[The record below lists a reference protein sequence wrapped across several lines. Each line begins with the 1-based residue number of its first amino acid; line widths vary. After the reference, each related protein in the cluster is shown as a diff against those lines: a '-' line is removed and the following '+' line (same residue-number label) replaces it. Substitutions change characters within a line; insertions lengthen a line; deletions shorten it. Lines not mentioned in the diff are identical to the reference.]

1 MISRRT
7 SRWFRAAGLL
17 LCIPA
22 LIVVWLAVSRL
33 DTAVG
38 ATWAGALV
46 ILVLH
51 GLARRFPLRLVAR
64 ERTAEF
70 TTAPLFAFALLL
82 TEPTSLA
89 VLGLAFTALVP
100 PREVAPP
107 RWIRPIIEV
116 ARTLL
121 VYGVATWAL
130 GVLPLVVP
138 AGAPPVAITDG
149 SWQLLLIVLP
159 AGLLAYLV
167 EVAVGVSLTA
177 IEHGSRPQVIWRQD
191 RVRYDPLIHL
201 LLICLS
207 PAVVVMSQHSL
218 LLVPLLLLV
227 VIGLYRS
234 SRLVALEQ
242 HAALHDGLTGLA
254 NRRQLDERLETLM
267 RDDRHQDPFALL
279 IMDLDRFKEVND
291 QLGHQVGDRLLQEV
305 GNRLLQMEGL
315 DLAARI
321 GGDEFAFLVR
331 HTIEVDVLLDVGERL
346 VQEVAVPYVV
356 NDIRLAI
363 GASVGVA
370 TYPDHGTDTSTL
382 LRRADTAMYAAKR
395 SGVAVGF
402 SARDRTSSP
411 GRLSLVGQL
420 EEAMRSDELALDF
433 QPQISLRTDDVVG
446 FEALLRWNHPIHGLI
461 LPDAFVATVEHTEL
475 IGLMTRHVL
484 RMALE
489 EAARW
494 KLADHPVPVA
504 VNIST
509 RDLQDRY
516 LARDVEAQLAATGL
530 LPGDLVLE
538 ITETALQVDPERAG
552 QVLGELKDL
561 GVRLSIDDFGTGYS
575 SLAALQHLPVDE
587 LKVDGTFVRR
597 MQGPAGLAIVRSI
610 IHLAHA
616 LNLSVVAEGVEDE
629 ATVRELHAHRCDHVQ
644 GFVVARPLLP
654 VWVVPWLEAR
664 AREPAGGVLRTLR
677 RAPIQAPRQRMGAPN

>member
-1 MISRRT
+1 M
-7 SRWFRAAGLL
+7 SRWFRAAGLV

-22 LIVVWLAVSRL
+22 LIVVWLAVLRL
-33 DTAVG
+33 DTADEYG
-38 ATWAGALV
+38 WAAAVV
-46 ILVLH
+46 ILALH

-107 RWIRPIIEV
+107 RWIRPVIEV
-116 ARTLL
+116 SRTLL
-121 VYGVATWAL
+121 VYGAAAWVL
-130 GVLPLVVP
+130 GALPLLLP
-138 AGAPPVAITDG
+138 ASVSPLAATDG
-149 SWQLLLIVLP
+149 SWQLLLVVLP
-159 AGLLAYLV
+159 AGVVAYLV
-167 EVAVGVSLTA
+167 DVAVDTGLTA
-177 IEHGSRPQVIWRQD
+177 IEYGSSLPVVWRQD
-191 RVRYDPLIHL
+191 RIRHDPLIHL
-201 LLICLS
+201 LLVCLS
-207 PAVVVMSQHSL
+207 PAVVVISQHSL

-279 IMDLDRFKEVND
+279 MMDLNRFKEVND

-305 GNRLLQMEGL
+305 GRRLLQLEGV

-321 GGDEFAFLVR
+321 GGDEFAFLIR
-331 HTIEVDVLLDVGERL
+331 HTVDADTLLEIGERL

-370 TYPDHGTDTSTL
+370 TYPDHGADTSTL

-420 EEAMRSDELALDF
+420 EEAMRSDELAMDF
-433 QPQISLRTDDVVG
+433 QPKVSLRTDAVVG
-446 FEALLRWNHPIHGLI
+446 LEALLRWNHPIHGLI
-461 LPDAFVATVEHTEL
+461 LPDAFVATAEHTEL

-484 RMALE
+484 RLALE

-494 KLADHPVPVA
+494 KLATHPVPVA

-509 RDLQDRY
+509 RDLQDRH
-516 LARDVEAQLAATGL
+516 LARDVESQLAITGL
-530 LPGDLVLE
+530 LPTDLVLE

-552 QVLGELKDL
+552 QVLGELREL
-561 GVRLSIDDFGTGYS
+561 GVGLSIDDFGTGYS
-575 SLAALQHLPVDE
+575 SLAALQHLPVNE
-587 LKVDGTFVRR
+587 LKIDGTFVRR
-597 MQGPAGLAIVRSI
+597 MQEPAGLAIVRSI
-610 IHLAHA
+610 VHLAHA
-616 LNLSVVAEGVEDE
+616 LDLTVVAEGVEDE
-629 ATVRELHAHRCDHVQ
+629 ASVRELHAHGCDHIQ
-644 GFVVARPLLP
+644 GYAVARPLLP
-654 VWVVPWLEAR
+654 VWIVPWLEAR
-664 AREPAGGVLRTLR
+664 SKEPPGGVLRTLR
-677 RAPIQAPRQRMGAPN
+677 AAPIQAPRQRMGAQT

>member
-17 LCIPA
+17 LCVPA
-22 LIVVWLAVSRL
+22 LIVGWLHAIRL
-33 DTAVG
+33 DAAVADGWVG
-38 ATWAGALV
+38 AIV
-46 ILVLH
+46 ILILH
-51 GLARRFPLRLVAR
+51 GFARRFPLRLVAR

-82 TEPTSLA
+82 TEPSSLA
-89 VLGLAFTALVP
+89 VLGLACSALVP
-100 PREVAPP
+100 AREVAPP

-116 ARTLL
+116 SRSLL
-121 VYGVATWAL
+121 VYGTAAWAL
-130 GVLPLVVP
+130 GTLPLVLPGSVSP
-138 AGAPPVAITDG
+138 LASTDG
-149 SWQLLLIVLP
+149 SWQLLLIVIP

-167 EVAVGVSLTA
+167 DLAVGISLTA
-177 IEHGSRPQVIWRQD
+177 IEHGSRLPVVWRQD
-191 RVRYDPLIHL
+191 RARYDPLIHL
-201 LLICLS
+201 LLVCLS
-207 PAVVVMSQHSL
+207 PAVVVISRHSL

-227 VIGLYRS
+227 VVGLYRS

-254 NRRQLDERLETLM
+254 NRRHLDERLETLL
-267 RDDRHQDPFALL
+267 RADRHQDPFAVLL
-279 IMDLDRFKEVND
+279 MDLDRFKQVND

-305 GNRLLQMEGL
+305 GRRLLRTEGI

-321 GGDEFAFLVR
+321 GGDEFVFVIR
-331 HTIEVDVLLDVGERL
+331 HTVEADALLGVGERM
-346 VQEVAVPYVV
+346 VQEVGAPYVV
-356 NDIRLAI
+356 DDIRLAV

-370 TYPDHGTDTSTL
+370 TYPDHGTDTATL

-402 SARDRTSSP
+402 SAGDKTGSP
-411 GRLSLVGQL
+411 GRMSLAGQL

-433 QPQISLRTDDVVG
+433 QPQVSLRTDAVVG

-475 IGLMTRHVL
+475 IGMMTRHVL
-484 RMALE
+484 RLALE

-494 KLADHPVPVA
+494 KLASHPVRIA

-509 RDLQDRY
+509 RDLQDRN
-516 LARDVEAQLAATGL
+516 LARDVESQLSATGL
-530 LPGDLVLE
+530 LASDLVLE

-552 QVLGELKDL
+552 QVLLELRDL
-561 GVRLSIDDFGTGYS
+561 GVGLSIDDFGTGYS

-587 LKVDGTFVRR
+587 LKIDGSFVRR
-597 MQGPAGLAIVRSI
+597 MHEPAGLAIVRSM

-616 LNLSVVAEGVEDE
+616 LGLTVVAEGVEDE
-629 ATVRELHAHRCDHVQ
+629 TAVRELHAHGCDDIQ

-654 VWVVPWLEAR
+654 VWVVPWMQAR
-664 AREPAGGVLRTLR
+664 SQQPSGGVLRTLR
-677 RAPIQAPRQRMGAPN
+677 EAPIQAPRHRMGVQS